1 MIKLV
6 GEKLRQYD
14 LDRTVEITPMNGRT
28 VEMVRFIRG
37 RKPYM
42 LAHREE
48 GGKIIADIPNV
59 LLKSFGAVKCI
70 VDYVDADGHIVTENQ
85 SFYVRK
91 REMPDGYSYTETD
104 TLELGEGGGSASRYK
119 QPDWGVEQGAEV
131 FAESVIALE
140 DGQAMIEAF
149 TKTPSVGGVY
159 EVNWNGT
166 THTCT
171 VFEVNNGVPMMVL
184 GNGIAIGG
192 EDTGEPFTILA
203 VSEDMIE
210 AAGMAGMIMALDDSE
225 SVTLSITGESI
236 HTIPEK
242 FLENTREPFFVTFI
256 PEQNMAN
263 KTYEQIK
270 EAIDAMR
277 VITLVCA
284 ISTENTAAKKV
295 WCPLMAI
302 TGSDEIV
309 FQNPLQNTKIIFA
322 PDGTVR
328 GES

>member
-1 MIKLV
+1 MIDKKKLS
-6 GEKLRQYD
+6 ELMK
-14 LDRTVEITPMNGRT
+14 NGWS
-28 VEMVRFIRG
+28 
-37 RKPYM
+37 Y
-42 LAHREE
+42 HNCS
-48 GGKIIADIPNV
+48 GG
-59 LLKSFGAVKCI
+59 SG
-70 VDYVDADGHIVTENQ
+70 G
-85 SFYVRK
+85 S
-91 REMPDGYSYTETD
+91 
-104 TLELGEGGGSASRYK
+104 GGGSASKYA
-119 QPDWGVEQGAEV
+119 QPEWGVEQGAEV

-192 EDTGEPFTILA
+192 EDTGEPFAIFA

-225 SVTLSITGESI
+225 SVTLSITGEAV
-236 HTIPEK
+236 HAIPKK
-242 FLENTREPFFVTFI
+242 FLEKTNEPLFVTFV
-256 PEQNMAN
+256 PEQSLAD
-263 KTYEQIK
+263 KTYEQIMA
-270 EAIDAMR
+270 AIEEMR
-277 VITLVCA
+277 IVTLVCN
-284 ISTENTAAKKV
+284 ILTENAAAKKV

-302 TGSDEIV
+302 TGNDEIV